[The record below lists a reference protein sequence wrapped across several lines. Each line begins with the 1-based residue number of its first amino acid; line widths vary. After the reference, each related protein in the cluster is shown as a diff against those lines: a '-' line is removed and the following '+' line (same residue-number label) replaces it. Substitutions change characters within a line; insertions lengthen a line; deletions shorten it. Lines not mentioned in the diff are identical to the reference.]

1 MYNFMK
7 KGAFML
13 LVACLAMGMA
23 SCSDDDPDYSNVTPP
38 TVAVTHSISGRVT
51 GVDGEGIS
59 ATVSMGGTSATTKA
73 DGTFVFENVAAGT
86 YTLKAEADGKES
98 KETSNRFRNG
108 RTNCG
113 LFNLIR

>member
-1 MYNFMK
+1 M
-7 KGAFML
+7 
-13 LVACLAMGMA
+13 
-23 SCSDDDPDYSNVTPP
+23 TPI

-98 KETSNRFRNG
+98 KETSVTVSDGDSNNPVW
-108 RTNCG
+108 TWH
-113 LFNLIR
+113 

>member
-1 MYNFMK
+1 MYNFVK

-59 ATVSMGGTSATTKA
+59 ATVSIPYCLNSWTPGWKLPSI
-73 DGTFVFENVAAGT
+73 
-86 YTLKAEADGKES
+86 
-98 KETSNRFRNG
+98 RNG
-108 RTNCG
+108 STGRPFICIGVAIVGWRWNIRRACWRSNSIIRTRN
-113 LFNLIR
+113 R